1 MMSAAQIVAAL
12 LGRSSYYPSGA
23 EVGLGSSTR
32 PIRVNDGQSQQI
44 LNVRLPDIL
53 PSGCD
58 GMATIHLTTTEHV
71 PVTPIAGANSKLLVS
86 ASWQSGRGGGDVEV
100 DGSEG
105 MILTVA
111 ANTSVQLN
119 GRLVPAVEGAILNV
133 GSTYTCEAVVKWY
146 TSSGGGPARL
156 ALPSRPIVAGVTTFF
171 KIPALARNVTLHA
184 VNNAA
189 YATLHAD
196 LATSPAVG
204 AIRYSTP
211 NNPDRWPIV
220 NGVEWLRIVAS
231 VDTPAFP
238 SFELW
243 C

>member
-1 MMSAAQIVAAL
+1 M
-12 LGRSSYYPSGA
+12 
-23 EVGLGSSTR
+23 
-32 PIRVNDGQSQQI
+32 
-44 LNVRLPDIL
+44 
-53 PSGCD
+53 
-58 GMATIHLTTTEHV
+58 
-71 PVTPIAGANSKLLVS
+71 
-86 ASWQSGRGGGDVEV
+86 
-100 DGSEG
+100 
-105 MILTVA
+105 
-111 ANTSVQLN
+111 N
-119 GRLVPAVEGAILNV
+119 GRLVSAVDGAIMTI

-146 TSSGGGPARL
+146 TSSGGGPARI
-156 ALPSRPIVAGVTTFF
+156 ALGSRPITNGLTTFW

-184 VNNAA
+184 VSNAA

-231 VDTPAFP
+231 VDTQAFP